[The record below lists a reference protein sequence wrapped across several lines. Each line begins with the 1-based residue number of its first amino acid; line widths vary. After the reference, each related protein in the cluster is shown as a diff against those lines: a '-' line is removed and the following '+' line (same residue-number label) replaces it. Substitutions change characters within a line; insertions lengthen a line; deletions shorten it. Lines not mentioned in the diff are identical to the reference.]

1 MSGVSCKWPSCRGTV
16 EDGFCD
22 TCGRPP
28 LGATTT
34 PSSSSRRRRSSPNAA
49 VPGRPA
55 PGPAARPASAGPGV
69 AGGGTAPSRLATA
82 ASRPMT
88 ATSRPV
94 SAPSATRSDAA
105 AVQARAPSPPEPR
118 PAPQQPPGNFT
129 VIEDAGD
136 AGISEPGTINVTN
149 RLRRKARQQPMIGTV
164 GYAGRT
170 DKRSTST
177 RRPRAS
183 TATQSSSASSDSAG
197 SGGSSSGSSR
207 GRSRSSSGSRGRGR
221 ALGSGLVN
229 MPVMPFLDPLQMVMT
244 DMRIHEKKCK
254 CPSCKNKVNPDKRF
268 CANCGQ
274 EYNFKPSLKVS
285 DMVGGQYEIKGTLA
299 FGGLGW
305 IYLGMDQKL
314 NRFTV
319 LKGLLNSKD
328 EAAAAAA
335 VAERQFLAAVKH
347 GKIVGIYNF
356 VTWGTESYIV
366 MEYVGGRN
374 LKEIRKERGPLP
386 PEEAVS
392 YILGILP
399 ALAYLHGQ
407 DLVYCDFKPDNIMLE
422 GDDVKLI
429 DLGAVRRVGDIEGDI
444 FGTVGYMAPEAGDD
458 PTPSSDLYTVARS
471 LAVLLMDFDLT
482 GEMEHKLPPKDDV
495 MYVVPAAAFA
505 VHNIEKPSKENQ
517 TAFTATLAGGTELP
531 PWLAFHAASLTF
543 VGTAPEGIIGVEVEV
558 TAVPPLGDPVTL
570 PFTIHLPLREHESL
584 HRFLL
589 KGVAQDPE
597 ARFQTAEEM
606 MAQLPGVL
614 REIVGMKAPLLVAAE
629 SAEFMPERGGAGSQ
643 VGVLA
648 TAWRRLPGLRIDRE
662 DPAAADILGALSI
675 PDAAQR
681 MAALKSA
688 VKTHANSAEARL
700 RIADAL
706 IEENAQGWSEA
717 VMSRLDEAID
727 IDRFDWRPDWYCG
740 KLYLAAGNAP
750 AAIECFDKVYSEIPG
765 EAVPKLALAIALE
778 MDGMLREAADLFDR
792 VSRTDPGLSEAAFGL
807 ARCKLALGDRNG
819 AVEAYG
825 RVPTASANHGEA
837 QLAIVRALTGESS
850 TEESLTRA
858 SQMLTAMER
867 SDIARYEAEAALA
880 LAAVAT
886 LERGWHAPPGLTF
899 LGTPVKVNSMRLKAE
914 AAFRNCARLADD
926 TTTRIAFVERANSV
940 RPHTLV

>member
-1 MSGVSCKWPSCRGTV
+1 MSGAKCKWPSCGGSV

-28 LGATTT
+28 LGATTA
-34 PSSSSRRRRSSPNAA
+34 PSSSSRRRAA
-49 VPGRPA
+49 RGNGAALAARPA
-55 PGPAARPASAGPGV
+55 PGPAATGLAGGDRRTAAAATVPIANGARVEPSAQRMAPPPVRSAVPPKPVPPPAS
-69 AGGGTAPSRLATA
+69 
-82 ASRPMT
+82 
-88 ATSRPV
+88 
-94 SAPSATRSDAA
+94 
-105 AVQARAPSPPEPR
+105 
-118 PAPQQPPGNFT
+118 FT
-129 VIEDAGD
+129 VIEDPGASSF
-136 AGISEPGTINVTN
+136 SEPGTINVTN
-149 RLRRKARQQPMIGTV
+149 RLRKKARQAPSTGNGYAAVNT

-170 DKRSTST
+170 AAKSSST

-183 TATQSSSASSDSAG
+183 TASQSSDSAG
-197 SGGSSSGSSR
+197 GSAGSGSGSR
-207 GRSRSSSGSRGRGR
+207 SGSRGRQRSGSGR
-221 ALGSGLVN
+221 GRSLGGGLVN
-229 MPVMPFLDPLQMVMT
+229 MPVMPFLDPLQMVIT
-244 DMRIHEKKCK
+244 DMQIHEKKCK

-274 EYNFKPSLKVS
+274 EYNFKPSLKVG
-285 DMVGGQYEIKGTLA
+285 DVVGGQYEIKGTLA

-305 IYLGMDQKL
+305 IYLGMDLKL
-314 NRFTV
+314 DRFVV

-347 GKIVGIYNF
+347 GKIVSIYNF
-356 VTWGTESYIV
+356 VTWSAESYIV

-392 YILGILP
+392 YVLGILP
-399 ALAYLHGQ
+399 ALAFLHAQ
-407 DLVYCDFKPDNIMLE
+407 ELVYCDFKPDNIMLE

-429 DLGAVRRVGDIEGDI
+429 DMGAVRRIGDVEGDI

-458 PTPSSDLYTVARS
+458 PTPSSDLYTVARA

-482 GEMEHKLPPKDDV
+482 GEMEHRLPPKDEV
-495 MYVVPAAAFA
+495 MFVVPPAAFA
-505 VHNIEKPSKENQ
+505 AFGIEKPNKDNP
-517 TAFTATLAGGTELP
+517 TVFAAALAGGAELP
-531 PWLAFHAASLTF
+531 SWLAFHSASLTF
-543 VGTAPEGIIGVEVEV
+543 VGTAPPGIIGVTVEV
-558 TAVPPLGDPVTL
+558 TAVPPEGDKVTL
-570 PFTIHLPLREHESL
+570 PFTIRLPLLEHESL
-584 HRFLL
+584 YRFLQ
-589 KGVAQDPE
+589 KGTAQDPE
-597 ARFQTAEEM
+597 ARFQTADEM
-606 MAQLPGVL
+606 AAQLPGVL
-614 REIVGMKAPLLVAAE
+614 REIVAMKAPVLSAAE
-629 SAEFMPERGGAGSQ
+629 SAEFMPERGGAGAQ
-643 VGVLA
+643 AGLLA
-648 TAWRRLPGLRIDRE
+648 TAWRRLPALRIDRE

-681 MAALKSA
+681 MAALKAA
-688 VKTHANSAEARL
+688 VKAHTNSAEARL

-740 KLYLAAGNAP
+740 KLYLAAGNAA

-765 EAVPKLALAIALE
+765 EAPPKLALAIALE
-778 MDGMLREAADLFDR
+778 MEGLLREAVDLYDR

-807 ARCKLALGDRNG
+807 ARCRLALGDRNG

-837 QLAIVRALTGESS
+837 QLAIVRALTGEAS

-867 SDIARYEAEAALA
+867 NDIARYEAEAALA

-886 LERGWHAPPGLTF
+886 LDRGWHAPPGLTF
-899 LGTPVKVNSMRLKAE
+899 LGTPVRANALRQKAE
-914 AAFRNCARLADD
+914 AAFRNCARLADEAAS
-926 TTTRIAFVERANSV
+926 RIAFVERANSV
-940 RPHTLV
+940 RPHTVV

>member
-1 MSGVSCKWPSCRGTV
+1 M
-16 EDGFCD
+16 
-22 TCGRPP
+22 
-28 LGATTT
+28 
-34 PSSSSRRRRSSPNAA
+34 
-49 VPGRPA
+49 
-55 PGPAARPASAGPGV
+55 
-69 AGGGTAPSRLATA
+69 
-82 ASRPMT
+82 
-88 ATSRPV
+88 
-94 SAPSATRSDAA
+94 A
-105 AVQARAPSPPEPR
+105 AVQLRSPAPVEVPR
-118 PAPQQPPGNFT
+118 PAPPPAPGAPGFT
-129 VIEDAGD
+129 VIEDNLG
-136 AGISEPGTINVTN
+136 GISEPGTINVTN
-149 RLRRKARQQPMIGTV
+149 RLRRKARQTPLIGV

-170 DKRSTST
+170 AAKSTST
-177 RRPRAS
+177 RRPKAS
-183 TATQSSSASSDSAG
+183 TASQSSSGSSG
-197 SGGSSSGSSR
+197 SGSGSGSGSSR
-207 GRSRSSSGSRGRGR
+207 GRTRSGSAARGR
-221 ALGSGLVN
+221 ALGGGLVN

-274 EYNFKPSLKVS
+274 EYNFKPSLKVG
-285 DMVGGQYEIKGTLA
+285 DLVGGQYEIKGTLA

-305 IYLGMDQKL
+305 IYLGMDLKL

-386 PEEAVS
+386 PEEAVA

-399 ALAYLHGQ
+399 ALAYLHSQ

-429 DLGAVRRVGDIEGDI
+429 DMGAVRRVGDLEGDI

-458 PTPSSDLYTVARS
+458 PTPSSDLYTVART

-482 GEMEHKLPPKDDV
+482 GEMEQKLPSKDDV
-495 MYVVPAAAFA
+495 MYVVPAASFSAY
-505 VHNIEKPSKENQ
+505 NIERPSKENL
-517 TAFTATLAGGTELP
+517 TIFTATLAGGGDLP

-543 VGTAPEGIIGVEVEV
+543 VGAAPPGIVGIEVEV
-558 TAVPPLGDPVTL
+558 TAVPPQGDPVTL
-570 PFTIHLPLREHESL
+570 PFTIRLPLREHESL

-589 KGVAQDPE
+589 KGTAIDPE
-597 ARFQTAEEM
+597 ARFQTADEM
-606 MAQLPGVL
+606 AAQLPGVL
-614 REIVGMKAPLLVAAE
+614 REIVAMKTPVMIAAE
-629 SAEFMPERGGAGSQ
+629 SAEFMPERGGAGAQ

-648 TAWRRLPGLRIDRE
+648 TAWRRLPALRIDRE

-675 PDAAQR
+675 PDNEQR
-681 MAALKSA
+681 MSALKAA
-688 VKTHANSAEARL
+688 VKAHGNSAEARL

-778 MDGMLREAADLFDR
+778 MEGQFRDAADLYDR

-807 ARCKLALGDRNG
+807 ARCRLALNDRNG

-837 QLAIVRALTGESS
+837 QLAIVRALTGDSS

-899 LGTPVKVNSMRLKAE
+899 LGTPVRINALRLKAE
-914 AAFRNCARLADD
+914 AAFRNCARLADE
-926 TTTRIAFVERANSV
+926 TASRIAFVERANSV
-940 RPHTLV
+940 RPHTIV

>member
-1 MSGVSCKWPSCRGTV
+1 M
-16 EDGFCD
+16 
-22 TCGRPP
+22 
-28 LGATTT
+28 
-34 PSSSSRRRRSSPNAA
+34 
-49 VPGRPA
+49 
-55 PGPAARPASAGPGV
+55 GPAGAGRLASDGASASAG
-69 AGGGTAPSRLATA
+69 
-82 ASRPMT
+82 
-88 ATSRPV
+88 V
-94 SAPSATRSDAA
+94 S
-105 AVQARAPSPPEPR
+105 PR
-118 PAPQQPPGNFT
+118 PAPAPVTASTGRDPVAARNVAPPPAAASTWAPKPAEPKPVEPKPVAPAAGFT
-129 VIEDAGD
+129 VIEDSSAVSF
-136 AGISEPGTINVTN
+136 SEPGTINVTN
-149 RLRRKARQQPMIGTV
+149 RLRRKARQTPLIGTGYAAAST

-170 DKRSTST
+170 VGKSTST
-177 RRPRAS
+177 RRPKAS
-183 TATQSSSASSDSAG
+183 TASQNSGTAGGSTG
-197 SGGSSSGSSR
+197 SGSGNSSR
-207 GRSRSSSGSRGRGR
+207 GRQRAAGAARGRG
-221 ALGSGLVN
+221 LGGGLVN
-229 MPVMPFLDPLQMVMT
+229 MPVMPFLDPLGMVIT

-274 EYNFKPSLKVS
+274 EYNFKPSLKVG
-285 DMVGGQYEIKGTLA
+285 DVVGGQYEIKGTLA

-305 IYLGMDQKL
+305 IYLGMDLKL

-386 PEEAVS
+386 PEEAVA

-399 ALAYLHGQ
+399 ALAFLHGQ

-429 DLGAVRRVGDIEGDI
+429 DMGAVRRLGDIEGDI
-444 FGTVGYMAPEAGDD
+444 FGTVGYMAPEAGDE

-482 GEMEHKLPPKDDV
+482 GEMEHKLPPKDEV

-505 VHNIEKPSKENQ
+505 AIGIEKPSKENP
-517 TAFTATLAGGTELP
+517 TVFSAALAGGAELP
-531 PWLAFHAASLTF
+531 HWLAFHSASLTF
-543 VGTAPEGIIGVEVEV
+543 VGTAPAGIIGVEVEV
-558 TAVPPLGDPVTL
+558 TAVVPGGDPVTL
-570 PFTIHLPLREHESL
+570 PFTIRLPLLEHESL
-584 HRFLL
+584 YRFLQ

-597 ARFQTAEEM
+597 ARFQTADEM
-606 MAQLPGVL
+606 AAQLPGVL
-614 REIVGMKAPLLVAAE
+614 REIVAMKTPVLMAAE
-629 SAEFMPERGGAGSQ
+629 SAEFMPERGGAGSH

-648 TAWRRLPGLRIDRE
+648 TAWRRLPALRIDRE

-681 MAALKSA
+681 MAALKA
-688 VKTHANSAEARL
+688 AIKTHGNSAEARL

-706 IEENAQGWSEA
+706 VEENAQGWSEA

-778 MDGMLREAADLFDR
+778 MEGQLREAADLYDR

-807 ARCKLALGDRNG
+807 ARCRLALGDRNG

-837 QLAIVRALTGESS
+837 QLAIVRALTGEAS

-858 SQMLTAMER
+858 SQMLTSMER

-899 LGTPVKVNSMRLKAE
+899 LGTPVRVNALRLKAE
-914 AAFRNCARLADD
+914 AAFRNCARLADE
-926 TTTRIAFVERANSV
+926 TSTRIAFVERANSV
-940 RPHTLV
+940 RPHTIV

>member
-1 MSGVSCKWPSCRGTV
+1 MQARV
-16 EDGFCD
+16 
-22 TCGRPP
+22 
-28 LGATTT
+28 
-34 PSSSSRRRRSSPNAA
+34 
-49 VPGRPA
+49 
-55 PGPAARPASAGPGV
+55 PAAEA
-69 AGGGTAPSRLATA
+69 
-82 ASRPMT
+82 
-88 ATSRPV
+88 
-94 SAPSATRSDAA
+94 
-105 AVQARAPSPPEPR
+105 PR
-118 PAPQQPPGNFT
+118 PAPPAAPAQAGFT
-129 VIEDAGD
+129 VIEEGHL
-136 AGISEPGTINVTN
+136 GSISEPGTINVTN
-149 RLRRKARQQPMIGTV
+149 RLRRKARQTPLIGV

-170 DKRSTST
+170 AAKSTST
-177 RRPRAS
+177 RRPKAS
-183 TATQSSSASSDSAG
+183 TASQ
-197 SGGSSSGSSR
+197 SSSGSS
-207 GRSRSSSGSRGRGR
+207 GSGSGSSVASGSGSSRSRTRSGSAARGR
-221 ALGSGLVN
+221 ALGGGLVN
-229 MPVMPFLDPLQMVMT
+229 MPVMPFLDPLQMVMA

-274 EYNFKPSLKVS
+274 EYNFKPSLKVG
-285 DMVGGQYEIKGTLA
+285 DLVGGQYEIKGTLA

-305 IYLGMDQKL
+305 IYLGMDLKL

-386 PEEAVS
+386 PEEAVA

-399 ALAYLHGQ
+399 ALSYLHSQ

-429 DLGAVRRVGDIEGDI
+429 DMGAVRRIGDLEGDI

-458 PTPSSDLYTVARS
+458 PTACSDLYTVART

-482 GEMEHKLPPKDDV
+482 GEMEQKLPSKDDV
-495 MYVVPAAAFA
+495 MYVVPAASFA
-505 VHNIEKPSKENQ
+505 AYNIERPSKENQ
-517 TAFTATLAGGTELP
+517 TVFTATLAGGGDLP

-543 VGTAPEGIIGVEVEV
+543 VGAAPPGIVGIEVEV
-558 TAVPPLGDPVTL
+558 TAVPPDGDPVTL
-570 PFTIHLPLREHESL
+570 PFTIRLPLREHESL
-584 HRFLL
+584 YRFLL
-589 KGVAQDPE
+589 KGTALDPE

-614 REIVGMKAPLLVAAE
+614 REIVAMQAPVMTAAE
-629 SAEFMPERGGAGSQ
+629 SAEFMPERGGAGAQ

-648 TAWRRLPGLRIDRE
+648 TAWRRLPALRIDRE
-662 DPAAADILGALSI
+662 DPAASDILGALSI
-675 PDAAQR
+675 PDSEQR
-681 MAALKSA
+681 MTALKTA
-688 VKTHANSAEARL
+688 VKGHGNSAEARL

-717 VMSRLDEAID
+717 VMARLDEAID

-750 AAIECFDKVYSEIPG
+750 AAIECFDKVYSETPG
-765 EAVPKLALAIALE
+765 EAAPKLALAIALE
-778 MDGMLREAADLFDR
+778 MEGQFHDAGDLYDR

-807 ARCKLALGDRNG
+807 ARCRLALNDRNG

-825 RVPTASANHGEA
+825 RVPTASANYGEA
-837 QLAIVRALTGESS
+837 QLAIVRALTGDAS

-899 LGTPVKVNSMRLKAE
+899 LGTPVRVNALRLKAE
-914 AAFRNCARLADD
+914 AAFRNCARLADE
-926 TTTRIAFVERANSV
+926 TASRIAFVERANAV
-940 RPHTLV
+940 RPHTIV

>member
-1 MSGVSCKWPSCRGTV
+1 MAPA
-16 EDGFCD
+16 
-22 TCGRPP
+22 
-28 LGATTT
+28 GA
-34 PSSSSRRRRSSPNAA
+34 AQA
-49 VPGRPA
+49 
-55 PGPAARPASAGPGV
+55 
-69 AGGGTAPSRLATA
+69 ATA
-82 ASRPMT
+82 ASTQAR
-88 ATSRPV
+88 V
-94 SAPSATRSDAA
+94 SATVQAA
-105 AVQARAPSPPEPR
+105 ANGAAQPLAAAPAQARAPAQPR
-118 PAPQQPPGNFT
+118 PAESRSPGAFT
-129 VIEDAGD
+129 VIEDHEAGNF
-136 AGISEPGTINVTN
+136 SEPGTINVTN
-149 RLRRKARQQPMIGTV
+149 RLRRKARQAPAMGVAAT

-170 DKRSTST
+170 VGKSTST
-177 RRPRAS
+177 RRPKPS
-183 TATQSSSASSDSAG
+183 TASQSSGSASSS
-197 SGGSSSGSSR
+197 GSSGSGSSR
-207 GRSRSSSGSRGRGR
+207 GRQRSSGAARGRG
-221 ALGSGLVN
+221 LGGGLVN
-229 MPVMPFLDPLQMVMT
+229 MPVMPFLDPLQMVMA

-274 EYNFKPSLKVS
+274 EYNFKPSLKVG
-285 DMVGGQYEIKGTLA
+285 DVVGGQYEIKGTLA

-305 IYLGMDQKL
+305 IYLGMDLKL
-314 NRFTV
+314 NRFVV

-386 PEEAVS
+386 PEEAVA

-399 ALAYLHGQ
+399 ALAYLHTQ
-407 DLVYCDFKPDNIMLE
+407 DLIYCDFKPDNIMLE

-429 DLGAVRRVGDIEGDI
+429 DMGAVRRIGDQEGDI

-458 PTPSSDLYTVARS
+458 PSASSDLYTVARS

-482 GEMEHKLPPKDDV
+482 GEMEHVLPPKDEV
-495 MYVVPAAAFA
+495 MYVVPPAAFDA
-505 VHNIEKPSKENQ
+505 YGIEKPSKENN
-517 TAFTATLAGGTELP
+517 TTLFTATLAGGGELP
-531 PWLAFHAASLTF
+531 SWLAFHSASLTF
-543 VGTAPEGIIGVEVEV
+543 VGTAPPGIVGVAIEV
-558 TAVPPLGDPVTL
+558 TAVPVGGEPITVPMTVR
-570 PFTIHLPLREHESL
+570 LPLLEHESL

-589 KGVAQDPE
+589 KGVAKDPE
-597 ARFQTAEEM
+597 LRFQTADEM
-606 MAQLPGVL
+606 AAQLPGVL
-614 REIVGMKAPLLVAAE
+614 REIVAMKAPLMIAAE

-648 TAWRRLPGLRIDRE
+648 TSWRRLPALRIDRN
-662 DPAAADILGALSI
+662 DPAAADILNALSI
-675 PDAAQR
+675 PDGAQR
-681 MAALKSA
+681 MSALKAA
-688 VKTHANSAEARL
+688 VKAHNGSAEARL

-706 IEENAQGWSEA
+706 IEENAQGWTEA
-717 VMSRLDEAID
+717 VMSRLDEAAD

-778 MDGMLREAADLFDR
+778 MEGQLREAADLYDR

-807 ARCKLALGDRNG
+807 ARCRLALGDRNG

-825 RVPTASANHGEA
+825 RVPSASANHGEA
-837 QLAIVRALTGESS
+837 QLAIVRALTGEAS

-867 SDIARYEAEAALA
+867 HDIARYEAEAALA

-899 LGTPVKVNSMRLKAE
+899 LGTPVRVNALRLKAE
-914 AAFRNCARLADD
+914 AAFRNCARLADE
-926 TTTRIAFVERANSV
+926 TASRIAFVERANSV
-940 RPHTLV
+940 RPHTIV